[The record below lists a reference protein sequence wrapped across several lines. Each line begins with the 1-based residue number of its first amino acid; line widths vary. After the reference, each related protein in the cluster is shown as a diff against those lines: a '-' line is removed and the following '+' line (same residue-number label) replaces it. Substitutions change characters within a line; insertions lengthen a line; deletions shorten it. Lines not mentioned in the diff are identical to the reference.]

1 MTLADILTYRSAFMV
16 EKDGRLKTVAPVI
29 LASVAA
35 ASAAQENDIVILNGR
50 VIDATGHAV
59 APRMGVV
66 FPPCSATECF
76 GCYRAVA
83 RWHSLSSVDRMARH
97 AKGRRR
103 ERPCLMTQ

>member
-35 ASAAQENDIVILNGR
+35 ASAAQENDIAILNGR
-50 VIDATGHAV
+50 IIDATGHAV

-66 FPPCSATECF
+66 SRPVPRQNASDATVRLLDDTH
-76 GCYRAVA
+76 YPA
-83 RWHSLSSVDRMARH
+83 RIEWH
-97 AKGRRR
+97 AKGRQR
-103 ERPCLMTQ
+103 ERPCLMTR